1 MINLKTPI
9 SDEDIG
15 KLKLGD
21 KISISG
27 IIYTGRDAILPK
39 LVNKLEN
46 NEMINADLEG
56 SVIMHTAVGD
66 AGISPTTSNKVE
78 IESSIIPLSKNG
90 VKVHI
95 GKGSL
100 NSESISGLK
109 EENSIIVVTPPTA
122 ALLTNT
128 IQDKKVLMFEEEG
141 IEALF
146 KLKVENLPGIVAVIN
161 GESLF

>member
-56 SVIMHTAVGD
+56 SVIMHTAVSD

-109 EENSIIVVTPPTA
+109 EENSIFVVTPPTA

>member
-39 LVNKLEN
+39 LVNKIEN
-46 NEMINADLEG
+46 NEKINVNLEG
-56 SVIMHTAVGD
+56 SVIMHTAVSD

-100 NSESISGLK
+100 NTESINGLK
-109 EENSIIVVTPPTA
+109 EENSIFVVTPPTA
-122 ALLTNT
+122 ALLTST
-128 IQDKKVLMFEEEG
+128 VRDKKVLMFEEEG

-146 KLKVENLPGIVAVIN
+146 KLTVENLPGIVAVIN